1 MAQEPRVT
9 PMIHVPNVKATME
22 WYESIGFKILAAYEN
37 DGEVAFAVASYGA
50 RWGGDALV
58 AARRRGAAA
67 PLRTYPLDYRR
78 ERSPLASSHRHSLH
92 RPRHSFG
99 IHCRA
104 RGADADRQV
113 ARGLLAGGDHARLR
127 PQWH

>member
-50 RWGGDALV
+50 GWVYFNEGGK
-58 AARRRGAAA
+58 
-67 PLRTYPLDYRR
+67 T
-78 ERSPLASSHRHSLH
+78 S
-92 RPRHSFG
+92 
-99 IHCRA
+99 
-104 RGADADRQV
+104 DADRREVDLYVSVDDVQEV
-113 ARGLLAGGDHARLR
+113 YERLKGR
-127 PQWH
+127 VEIRSELEETFYGTREFIVRDLNGFWVTFGQDMK